1 MFAQLDHLVV
11 TTPALADGVTLV
23 ETALGHPMDGGG
35 DHVAMG
41 THNRLMSMGPEEYL
55 EVIAVNPAATAP
67 GRPRFFDL
75 DTPRDEPR
83 LTNWVLRVPN
93 LQAALDLAPPG
104 MGTGTALSRGAYSW
118 RMAVPPVGKLPFD
131 GLFPSLIQWDGSHPG
146 PDIPDARLRLASL
159 VLTHPDG
166 VALASALDP
175 FLSDPHLRE
184 RLRVE
189 VGPLAMSAR
198 IETPSGMRELCRACA
213 DMHL

>member
-104 MGTGTALSRGAYSW
+104 MPWPARSTRSCRTRTCVNGCGSKSGRLPCPRGSKRPAGC
-118 RMAVPPVGKLPFD
+118 ANFAGPAPICTCNHPV
-131 GLFPSLIQWDGSHPG
+131 IW
-146 PDIPDARLRLASL
+146 
-159 VLTHPDG
+159 
-166 VALASALDP
+166 
-175 FLSDPHLRE
+175 
-184 RLRVE
+184 
-189 VGPLAMSAR
+189 
-198 IETPSGMRELCRACA
+198 C
-213 DMHL
+213 